1 MTMQIQII
9 GKQIETG
16 DALRTHV
23 EQQVEASIQKYFD
36 RGAQVNITFSKQG
49 HIFRANC
56 HVHLDSGLQIQ
67 ASGEDSDIYA
77 SFDKGMIKIEKQLRR
92 YKRRLKNHHN

>member
-16 DALRTHV
+16 EALRAHV
-23 EQQVEASIQKYFD
+23 ENHVEAGIEKYFD
-36 RGAQVNITFSKQG
+36 RGAQVTITFSKQG
-49 HIFRANC
+49 HVFRANC
-56 HVHLDSGLQIQ
+56 LVHLDSGLQIQ

-77 SFDKGMIKIEKQLRR
+77 SFDKSMVKIEKQLRR